1 MPPKT
6 KAMTLRLPD
15 DLYRATVAVARR
27 RRVSVNELVRECLTE
42 TTTAEEERRL
52 FEAFGELGDDVEADV
67 EYALA
72 AQAEVLPDE

>member
-1 MPPKT
+1 MTSKT
-6 KAMTLRLPD
+6 KAMTLRLPH
-15 DLYRATVAVARR
+15 DLYRATIAVARR

-42 TTTAEEERRL
+42 TTKAEEERRL
-52 FEAFGELGDDVEADV
+52 FEAFGELGGDAEADA